1 VTLPVRAHHV
11 GSLLRPASLRAA
23 YRRHRRGEIGD
34 HEFREAQ
41 DEAIRDAVAM
51 QEHLGLRVVTDGE
64 LRRTSY
70 WSAFVAAVDGLEVDT
85 SRFKFTYGTGDRL
98 AFAAPHATGALR
110 RWGAIAGAEL
120 DFLTEVASP
129 ASSRPK
135 VTLPSPSTL
144 QFGHGPV
151 PRRYSSPQDFFTEL
165 AGIYRAEIADL
176 AARGATLVQLDEA
189 ALAMLCDPS
198 VRRRV
203 EAAGEVPGQ
212 LVDDYVAAIAAA
224 GAERPAGVALALHVC
239 RGNFKGRWM
248 ASGGYE
254 PVAEAL
260 FGGSGADMLLLEFDS
275 ARAGGFEPLRHVPA
289 TLSVVLGLI
298 SSKTPE
304 LECRDEL
311 LRRIEE
317 ACRYVDVERLA
328 LSPQC
333 GFASTAG
340 GNPLSEDDQRRKL
353 ALVVDVC
360 NEVWGGP

>member
-1 VTLPVRAHHV
+1 VTPPVRAQHV
-11 GSLLRPASLRAA
+11 GSLLRPARLRAA

-34 HEFREAQ
+34 VEFREAQ
-41 DEAIRDAVAM
+41 DEAIRDVVAM
-51 QEHLGLRVVTDGE
+51 QEELGLRVVTDGE
-64 LRRTSY
+64 LRRASY
-70 WSAFVAAVDGLEVDT
+70 WSAFVAAVDGLEVGL
-85 SRFKFTYGTGDRL
+85 SRFKFTHGTGDRVAL
-98 AFAAPHATGALR
+98 AAPHATGALR
-110 RWGAIAGAEL
+110 RWGSIAGAEL
-120 DFLTEVASP
+120 DFVAEVASS

-144 QFGHGPV
+144 QFGQGPLSG
-151 PRRYSSPQDFFTEL
+151 PYSSTEDFFSDL
-165 AGIYRAEIADL
+165 AAIYRAEIADL
-176 AARGATLVQLDEA
+176 AARGATLVQLDEV

-212 LVDDYVAAIAAA
+212 LMDDYVAAIAAA
-224 GAERPAGVALALHVC
+224 GAERPAGVTLALHLC
-239 RGNFKGRWM
+239 RGNYQGGWL

-254 PVAEAL
+254 PVAEAV
-260 FGGSGADMLLLEFDS
+260 FGGSGVDVLLLEFDS

-289 TLSVVLGLI
+289 TTSVVLGLV
-298 SSKTPE
+298 SSKTSE

-317 ACRYVDVERLA
+317 ASRYVDVERLA

-340 GNPLSEDDQRRKL
+340 GNPVDEEDQRRKL

-360 NEVWGGP
+360 REVWGGP